1 MQDVKKPLKVAMN
14 VAECFDEGQGYV
26 MLSRVQSL
34 DQVVIRESQKLKKD
48 MEIRKKNELEGAD
61 WRKYLRVSAKA
72 GPELKK
78 MNERSL
84 NANPDPFAWMWKD
97 A

>member
-1 MQDVKKPLKVAMN
+1 
-14 VAECFDEGQGYV
+14 

-84 NANPDPFAWMWKD
+84 NANPDPFAWMWTD

>member
-1 MQDVKKPLKVAMN
+1 M
-14 VAECFDEGQGYV
+14 
-26 MLSRVQSL
+26 
-34 DQVVIRESQKLKKD
+34 KKD
-48 MEIRKKNELEGAD
+48 MEIRKKNGLEGAD
-61 WRKYLRVSAKA
+61 WRKYLRTSAKA

-78 MNERSL
+78 MNQRSL